1 MEENKNK
8 SVLPIIIFFGLLF
21 GVVIFLP
28 NLKAYLND
36 AKVVSVSSEK
46 KKETKKEEQPVKNEL
61 IYDFNTDMNL
71 TEDSVTIN
79 NFNTANNSLTFTL
92 TNGRTTILNNNEKFY
107 IELYDQNNLLL
118 KRIMLYFEKPISP
131 NEKVPFTFDLINFKR
146 ISFVKKDINDYPY
159 VDKVLNE
166 NNMYELT
173 CTGKNDSYTYYFNKN
188 QELIKTKYTLTKT
201 KTDDI
206 AYLDQ
211 VIEYKNKAI
220 TLDTKEGIDA
230 TFQETLT
237 SFDFLVIYDLDKVK
251 YDEIKSNTLYPLNSK
266 LKVVNFEMSSQDYI
280 CK

>member
-28 NLKAYLND
+28 NLKKYLND

-46 KKETKKEEQPVKNEL
+46 KKVDKKEEQPVKTDL
-61 IYDFNTDMNL
+61 IYDFNAEIAL
-71 TEDSVTIN
+71 TEDGITVN
-79 NFNTANNSLTFTL
+79 NFDVSNGLSFTL

-107 IELYDQNNLLL
+107 LELYDQNNLLL
-118 KRIMLYFEKPISP
+118 KRIMLYFEKPVSP
-131 NEKVPFTFDLINFKR
+131 NEKINFNFDLINFKR

-159 VDKVLNE
+159 VDKVVNE
-166 NNMYELT
+166 NNMIELT
-173 CTGKNDSYTYYFNKN
+173 CTGKSDSYIYYFNKD
-188 QELIKTKYTLTKT
+188 QELIKTKYTLTKN
-201 KTDDI
+201 KTEDI

-220 TLDTKEGIDA
+220 TLDTKDGIDA

-237 SFDFLVIYDLDKVK
+237 NFDFLVIYDLKEVK

-266 LKVVNFEMSSQDYI
+266 LKVVSFEMSSQDYI